1 MGVCKKMIQKF
12 GKWFGR
18 VCISFSI
25 FVNTLFGGKN
35 NQTVSARQYF
45 CQLQNRWNFCFL
57 INGFFWWE
65 ENHCQDSYDKWEVI
79 NNAMQYYEEYKEKYA
94 DRMDSMMMEKS
105 TKKSEETGK
114 EPLDDYY
121 RLMSQ

>member
-1 MGVCKKMIQKF
+1 MIQKI

-79 NNAMQYYEEYKEKYA
+79 NNAMQYYDEYKEKYSVNA
-94 DRMDSMMMEKS
+94 YELAEDHIESKD
-105 TKKSEETGK
+105 
-114 EPLDDYY
+114 PLDDYY